1 MLVDELN
8 ERRDFLLDHPMC
20 LDIKKLKYKFI
31 LVIGFV
37 LLVSFGVLL
46 SYRTTL
52 QNNLVIGQP
61 QQQARM
67 VHHQLILTRQWFSDH
82 QNLFIVK
89 TDEVKEKSYPINV

>member
-82 QNLFIVK
+82 QNLFVVK

>member
-1 MLVDELN
+1 LLVDELN
-8 ERRDFLLDHPMC
+8 ERRDFLLDHPMR